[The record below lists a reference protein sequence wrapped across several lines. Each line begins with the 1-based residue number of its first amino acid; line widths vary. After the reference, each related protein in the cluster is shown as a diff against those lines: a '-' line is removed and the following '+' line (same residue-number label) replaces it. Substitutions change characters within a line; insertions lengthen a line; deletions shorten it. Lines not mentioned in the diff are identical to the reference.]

1 MVNVIFEDEYF
12 LAVDKPTGILVHR
25 TPLSEDKVFLLQM
38 LRNQVGYPL
47 YTIHRLDRATSG
59 VILLAKKPDIAALMN
74 EQFRNQQVEKRYLAI
89 LRGWVDDLGTIDYPL
104 KDEETGIRKPQN
116 ALTSYYCLD
125 KSEIEEA
132 IGLRYPTARF
142 SLAVVTPLT
151 GRRHQIR
158 KHFSHIRHP
167 IIGDKR
173 HGDVKQN
180 SYFKSKYQLERM
192 FLHAISLK
200 FLHPINNASVTISA
214 DLDQEFRRALEICH
228 LEYDTVKL
236 AKIFEV

>member
-1 MVNVIFEDEYF
+1 MVDVIFEDEYF
-12 LAVDKPTGILVHR
+12 IAVDKPTGILVHR
-25 TPLSEDKVFLLQM
+25 TELSEDKVFLLQL

-59 VILLAKKPDIAALMN
+59 VILLAKNPDIVAAMN
-74 EQFRNQQVEKRYLAI
+74 EQFRNQQVDKRYLAI
-89 LRGWVDDLGTIDYPL
+89 VRGWLDDLGTIDYPL
-104 KDEETGIRKPQN
+104 KDEETGILKPKN
-116 ALTSYYCLD
+116 ALTSYYCLY
-125 KSEIEEA
+125 KSEINEA

-142 SLAVVTPLT
+142 SLTVVIPHT

-200 FLHPINNASVTISA
+200 FVHPINNTPVTICA
-214 DLDQEFRRALEICH
+214 DLDQNFQKAMEICH
-228 LEYDTVKL
+228 LEYDTLKIP
-236 AKIFEV
+236 KIFKT

>member
-1 MVNVIFEDEYF
+1 MLNVIFEDEYF
-12 LAVDKPTGILVHR
+12 IAVDKPKGILVHR

-38 LRNQVGYPL
+38 LRNQVGYSL

-59 VILLAKKPDIAALMN
+59 VILLAKKQDIAKVMN
-74 EQFRNQQVEKRYLAI
+74 EQFRNQQVEKLYLAI
-89 LRGWVDDLGTIDYPL
+89 VRGWLDDLGTIDYPL
-104 KDEETGIRKPQN
+104 KDEETGILKPRN

-125 KSEIEEA
+125 RSEIDEA

-142 SLAVVTPLT
+142 SLTVVIPHT

-180 SYFKSKYQLERM
+180 GYFKSKYQLERM

-200 FLHPINNASVTISA
+200 FVHPIYNISVTICA
-214 DLDQEFRRALEICH
+214 DLDQDFQRALEICH
-228 LEYDTVKL
+228 LEYDTM
-236 AKIFEV
+236 KIPKISKA